1 VAVLEAQNIARSA
14 AGDSGLV
21 GSGYAERIERIIDRV
36 GKAHAKEL
44 WTLCADGVEQVR
56 RQVFGTKAREGNP
69 SGGLLAVSRS
79 SGPRAFR
86 ERAQILRDEFGCDV
100 GFWST
105 DQVRAAVQS
114 PHYFQALHF
123 PHTFRIDPLAYADR
137 LAATAEQAGVRVY
150 EGTPVRRID
159 AEGVRKR
166 IETPSGRVRAA
177 QIVLAGGDDLG
188 ALVPRLKDTL
198 VSLETFTVV
207 TAQGE
212 EVRAAVP
219 FQGAIAELDGDA
231 SYRVA
236 DGGRLVWS
244 GGTATRSADPSRAAA
259 RLRADIGRTLPQVG
273 AREITHA
280 WSSSSAYATH
290 RMPRIGELSPGL
302 WLADAFG
309 RQGLGTSTMAG
320 FLIAG
325 AIADGDDRWRLFSS
339 YGLAWNGGLVGRT
352 LLEGALRVRRARNR
366 IADRL
371 APYRS
376 PLKAEIL
383 VPTHTEAPPIVPP
396 DEAPVVPHEPQP
408 ELERTIAPAINE
420 PALAQAVEAA
430 AAAPPKRGRK
440 ARPKSPAPAKRKG
453 KPKVP
458 VPGEILVVRKAK
470 RRSKSKAATAG
481 TPELPPA
488 ISGDA
493 TDVGSN

>member
-1 VAVLEAQNIARSA
+1 
-14 AGDSGLV
+14 
-21 GSGYAERIERIIDRV
+21 
-36 GKAHAKEL
+36 
-44 WTLCADGVEQVR
+44 
-56 RQVFGTKAREGNP
+56 
-69 SGGLLAVSRS
+69 
-79 SGPRAFR
+79 
-86 ERAQILRDEFGCDV
+86 
-100 GFWST
+100 
-105 DQVRAAVQS
+105 
-114 PHYFQALHF
+114 
-123 PHTFRIDPLAYADR
+123 
-137 LAATAEQAGVRVY
+137 
-150 EGTPVRRID
+150 
-159 AEGVRKR
+159 
-166 IETPSGRVRAA
+166 
-177 QIVLAGGDDLG
+177 
-188 ALVPRLKDTL
+188 
-198 VSLETFTVV
+198 
-207 TAQGE
+207 
-212 EVRAAVP
+212 
-219 FQGAIAELDGDA
+219 
-231 SYRVA
+231 
-236 DGGRLVWS
+236 
-244 GGTATRSADPSRAAA
+244 
-259 RLRADIGRTLPQVG
+259 
-273 AREITHA
+273 
-280 WSSSSAYATH
+280 
-290 RMPRIGELSPGL
+290 MPRIGELSPGL

-396 DEAPVVPHEPQP
+396 DEAPVVAHEPQ
-408 ELERTIAPAINE
+408 LERTIAPAINE

-440 ARPKSPAPAKRKG
+440 ARPKSPARAKRKG